1 MRVSKFLGLVREEL
15 PHLLPPALGDFR
27 WRQLPGLLQVYYWY
41 PAVHYELWL
50 QQRRGLVE
58 VGLHFEG
65 EREHNH
71 LWAQALSENMA
82 LVQASLPRPADLE
95 EWTGWWTRLHYVL
108 PWEPLGEEVARRWTG
123 ELAAFIAALQPLLS
137 ELRGR
142 YAIAPSRLT
151 GPPRRRRASS

>member
-1 MRVSKFLGLVREEL
+1 MRVADSLALVREAL
-15 PHLLPPALGDFR
+15 PSLLPAAWRAFQ

-71 LWAQALSENMA
+71 RWAQALSENMA
-82 LVQASLPRPADLE
+82 LVQASLSRPADLE
-95 EWTGWWTRLHYVL
+95 EWTGWWTRLHYLL
-108 PWEPLGEEVARRWTG
+108 PWEPLGQEVALRWAR
-123 ELAAFIAALQPLLS
+123 ELASFIVALQPLMEEWRKS
-137 ELRGR
+137 
-142 YAIAPSRLT
+142 YAIPASRLT
-151 GPPRRRRASS
+151 GPPRARRRIR